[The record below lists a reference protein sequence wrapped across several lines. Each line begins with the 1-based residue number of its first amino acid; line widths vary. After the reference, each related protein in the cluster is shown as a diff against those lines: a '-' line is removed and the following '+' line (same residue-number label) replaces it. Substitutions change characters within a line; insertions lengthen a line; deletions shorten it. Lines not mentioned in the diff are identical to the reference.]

1 MGFLSRFTKPA
12 PTLLR
17 LPSGSFT
24 VDREGSV
31 LVGTLPSSF
40 PAALVADIARQV
52 LAVFRDGAAAQLP
65 LSEIVIN
72 YPSLKIAA
80 RELRGGALI
89 FLSPKAP
96 SRAGETKANLTNL
109 WPSENWTNL

>member
-1 MGFLSRFTKPA
+1 MGLLNLFAKPA

-31 LVGTLPSSF
+31 LMGTLPSSF
-40 PAALVADIARQV
+40 PSGLVQDIARQV
-52 LAVFRDGAAAQLP
+52 RAAFGEAAAAQLP
-65 LSEIVIN
+65 LAELIIH
-72 YPSLKIAA
+72 YPSLKITA

-89 FLSPKAP
+89 FLSPEAP
-96 SRAGETKANLTNL
+96 VSPMKQ
-109 WPSENWTNL
+109 S